1 MLVKRQKQ
9 GRLAQ
14 LVELLPYKQAVTGSS
29 PVPSI
34 LLRLQQE
41 GLVCTDELVFK
52 NPDGLPIDYQLK
64 HFIFLAHPPFTKIH
78 HRLVNIFQPRL
89 IFFRR

>member
-1 MLVKRQKQ
+1 MTEFQIFDFNSQNVRSFVK
-9 GRLAQ
+9 
-14 LVELLPYKQAVTGSS
+14 VD
-29 PVPSI
+29 
-34 LLRLQQE
+34 RLQP
-41 GLVCTDELVFK
+41 VSDDELVFK

-78 HRLVNIFQPRL
+78 HRLVNIFQPHL